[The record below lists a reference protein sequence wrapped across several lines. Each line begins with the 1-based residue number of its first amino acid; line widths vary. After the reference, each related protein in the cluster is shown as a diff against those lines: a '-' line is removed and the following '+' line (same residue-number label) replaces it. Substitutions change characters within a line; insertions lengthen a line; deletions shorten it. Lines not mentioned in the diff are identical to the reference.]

1 MTDEFRSKVIVVTG
15 ASAGIGKQ
23 LSLSLLQKGARVVV
37 CSRHS
42 GKLEQLESA
51 WDKGR
56 GELLSVTCDVS
67 KSKDVQGLVNSVIA
81 HFGKIHGFVNN
92 AGLYPCTPFL
102 ELAEEEW
109 DKVLDTNL
117 KGAFLCS
124 QAVAKTMI
132 AEGIKG
138 SIVNV
143 SSTSSLIARPGVIH
157 YASSKAGLNMLT
169 KSLALELAPYD
180 IRVNAVLP
188 GVILTE
194 RVQSQ
199 LNDPTAKAEIQT
211 KLARIPLKQ
220 LGQAADITNAVLHFL
235 SEASC
240 YSTGSLLVV
249 DGGYS
254 LGIPAYDI

>member
-1 MTDEFRSKVIVVTG
+1 MSDEFHSKVIVVTG
-15 ASAGIGKQ
+15 ASAGIGKK

-42 GKLEQLESA
+42 RKLEELESA
-51 WDKGR
+51 WDKGT

-67 KSKDVQGLVNSVIA
+67 QSKDVQGLVNSVIA

-132 AEGIKG
+132 SEGIKG